1 MLGFRLLDLSPA
13 AASDRLPEVL
23 EVYRATWDA
32 EHSLMERLET
42 RIRTSF
48 EERPGTRLL
57 IIEEEATG
65 RPVAMLFGHGYRT
78 GTWWPQQV
86 DGPLHEA
93 GLGEWT
99 EDAFE
104 LVELAALPE
113 HRGHGLGTELLAH
126 LHRTMPE
133 RTSLLSTEPDNP
145 ARRLYRRA
153 GYLELLPGFRYPITG
168 SPAVVMG
175 RRAG

>member
-1 MLGFRLLDLSPA
+1 MTAASLNLLQASLTGGAAFREVDALLSGLTFAEATRPA
-13 AASDRLPEVL
+13 APH
-23 EVYRATWDA
+23 T
-32 EHSLMERLET
+32 
-42 RIRTSF
+42 
-48 EERPGTRLL
+48 
-57 IIEEEATG
+57 
-65 RPVAMLFGHGYRT
+65 
-78 GTWWPQQV
+78 
-86 DGPLHEA
+86 
-93 GLGEWT
+93 
-99 EDAFE
+99 
-104 LVELAALPE
+104 LA
-113 HRGHGLGTELLAH
+113 ELLAH